1 MSDGNSAPNSRL
13 HPRRRVLKAG
23 KIVFSNLGASIDVTI
38 RDMSDG
44 GARLR
49 VPPNIALPKLF
60 NLLVVSD
67 GMLFP
72 AEIRWHRGG
81 SVGIKFVG
89 EPRKTVLKGK

>member
-1 MSDGNSAPNSRL
+1 MSDGTPAPNLRL
-13 HPRRRVLKAG
+13 HPRHKVLKAG

-44 GARLR
+44 GARVR

-67 GMLFP
+67 GLLFP
-72 AEIRWHRGG
+72 AELRWHRGEF
-81 SVGIKFVG
+81 VGMSFVG
-89 EPRKTVLKGK
+89 EPRRTALKSK